1 MKTKQFKFF
10 TVLMLF
16 SLLSFS
22 ANADDLRKIISLSGS
37 WKFSIGDDSNWASPS
52 YNDSGW
58 DQINV
63 PGKWEDQGYNDY
75 NGYAWYRKTFKVSG
89 IPANTTIYLM
99 LGKIDDADV
108 VYLNGKEIG
117 RNGSFPP
124 DFVTAYDRIRK
135 YVIPADNL
143 KEGSDNVIS
152 VKVYDTYLD
161 GGIVDGQ
168 VGIYYDEDNELLN
181 LNLNGN
187 WKFQK
192 GDNKNWKAPEFN
204 DESWKTIN
212 VPSTWESQGFDDYDG
227 YAWYR
232 FKFTV
237 PQDLTS
243 GELYFSLGKIDDI
256 DDVYLNGEHIG
267 NVYDLRKKTYWGYSG
282 WEYNVRRTYK
292 IREGLLNRNGSNTI
306 AVRVYDRGG
315 LGGIYEGPVGIMSA
329 DNYHKYKNKHHTSP
343 YSSFWEYMFDK
354 FFNNNSNEED

>member
-1 MKTKQFKFF
+1 M
-10 TVLMLF
+10 
-16 SLLSFS
+16 SYLLT
-22 ANADDLRKIISLSGS
+22 
-37 WKFSIGDDSNWASPS
+37 
-52 YNDSGW
+52 Y
-58 DQINV
+58 
-63 PGKWEDQGYNDY
+63 
-75 NGYAWYRKTFKVSG
+75 
-89 IPANTTIYLM
+89 
-99 LGKIDDADV
+99 
-108 VYLNGKEIG
+108 
-117 RNGSFPP
+117 
-124 DFVTAYDRIRK
+124 
-135 YVIPADNL
+135 L

-181 LNLNGN
+181 LNLNGT

-212 VPSTWESQGFDDYDG
+212 VPSTWESQGYDDYDG

-232 FKFTV
+232 FKFTA

-292 IREGLLNRNGSNTI
+292 IREGILNRNGSNTI

-329 DNYHKYKNKHHTSP
+329 DNYHKYKNKHHNSP